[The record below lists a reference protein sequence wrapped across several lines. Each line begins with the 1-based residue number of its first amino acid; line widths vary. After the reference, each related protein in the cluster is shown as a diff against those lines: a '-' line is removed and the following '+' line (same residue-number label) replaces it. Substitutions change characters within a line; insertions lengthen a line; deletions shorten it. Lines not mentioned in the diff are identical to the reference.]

1 MIGIRAAAVGQPG
14 SPNANPGSCAPGSGR
29 PDLWD
34 GLIGPND
41 DDYECAMYYGWEAAN
56 NNVTVYAIGLGAG
69 VNIDLL
75 NALATGV
82 DPRGEVLN
90 DGNDVT
96 YFNARGG
103 KFFNA
108 ATPEDLDAIFDTIL
122 TSIYV
127 RIVG

>member
-1 MIGIRAAAVGQPG
+1 VLVLLTDGM
-14 SPNANPGSCAPGSGR
+14 PNTNPGSCAPGGGR

-41 DDYECAMYYGWEAAN
+41 DNFECAVYYAWEAAN

-75 NALATGV
+75 NTIATGV
-82 DPRGEVLN
+82 DPRGGVLD

-96 YFNARGG
+96 YFSGRDGQ
-103 KFFNA
+103 FFNA
-108 ATPEDLDAIFDTIL
+108 ATPEDLDAIFSTIL
-122 TSIYV
+122 SNIYV